1 MNVFVVIGGNL
12 TPSQRQIIKSRC
24 TIDVVHFNSI
34 YSWLRENNP
43 IFSNMADI
51 PNCLNPIIVEDQTA
65 VDEESQN
72 PSLENQV
79 EIQYWF
85 PNNGDPNTSNS
96 IFHSQSDLVD
106 AMLKCREPT
115 LLFTSKNYQQ
125 G

>member
-1 MNVFVVIGGNL
+1 
-12 TPSQRQIIKSRC
+12 
-24 TIDVVHFNSI
+24 
-34 YSWLRENNP
+34 
-43 IFSNMADI
+43 MADI